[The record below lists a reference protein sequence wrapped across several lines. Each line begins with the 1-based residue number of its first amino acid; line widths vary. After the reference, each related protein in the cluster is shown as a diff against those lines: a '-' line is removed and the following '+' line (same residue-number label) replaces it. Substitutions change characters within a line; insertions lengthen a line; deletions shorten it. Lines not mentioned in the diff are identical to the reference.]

1 MAKFLKDIISEVAQP
16 KSEGDKNFVDKHVKQ
31 EVDLPFKDG
40 KKIWDILNGGT
51 MDKDH
56 SKMSSYKDGEDEAV
70 YEEVENSEEI
80 LEGIIDTLRQV
91 VESEKPLQIK
101 FKDGNVLDVDVETA
115 SKLVAVS
122 EELADN
128 NLDIFIKSLEES
140 EVSFMKM
147 LDFAA
152 TVSQ

>member
-31 EVDLPFKDG
+31 EIDLPFKDG
-40 KKIWDILNGGT
+40 KKIWDILNGNT
-51 MDKDH
+51 MKKDH
-56 SKMSSYKDGEDEAV
+56 TKPASYKEGEDEEV
-70 YEEVENSEEI
+70 YEQVEEI
-80 LEGIIDTLRQV
+80 TEGIIDTLRQV
-91 VESEKPLQIK
+91 IESNTPLQIK
-101 FKDGNVLDVDVETA
+101 FKDGNVLDIDVETA
-115 SKLVAVS
+115 SKLIAVS
-122 EELADN
+122 EELTEE

>member
-1 MAKFLKDIISEVAQP
+1 MAKFLRDIISEVAQP
-16 KSEGDKNFVDKHVKQ
+16 ESDGDKAFKDKHV
-31 EVDLPFKDG
+31 VAGTDLPVKDG

-51 MDKDH
+51 MKKDH
-56 SKMSSYKDGEDEAV
+56 SKISSYKDGEDEQV
-70 YEEVENSEEI
+70 YEQAENSEEI

-91 VESEKPLQIK
+91 VESETPLQIK

-152 TVSQ
+152 TVTQ